1 MISLR
6 HRSTV
11 LRILATAPCL
21 TPVAT
26 SYNVVHP
33 VGAAPSARRHG
44 GWALSAMCDGVRTAE
59 PKPKELKSL
68 YLNKDP
74 CCRDVS
80 GASAIIARKRPSYEL
95 VVLIELITAMAFM
108 RERIAPFCAAATI
121 PSYEPEIVAYSTL
134 DAFWINARSPKLNRK
149 EECVAVTNELA
160 LNQDLCSDETLAVM
174 KCRLLRYSEMHNGAL
189 KWLSKKNSSWSIPH
203 MKANFLTINVF
214 FRDMSYTEYMQ
225 VQGTTLTETLSDIGG
240 NMGLFLGMSVITV
253 IEVVMYFSKIGWITI
268 SKKRRNYMYQKK
280 ANEKEHEKQL
290 EETVNGFR
298 LFRSRKYANDMSHTR
313 ARIRALTDKVSSEND
328 AESKSTSERESDATD
343 RRSRFFNE
351 NTESYYSDN
360 PERNR
365 NSVVELKI
373 NLRDLEHVNNGYMQV
388 QTNYRTRPRSS
399 TAPTYPCFTV
409 GEEE

>member
-1 MISLR
+1 MEFLIDANTLYGTADRANLHVGEKALESYLMTHPNFTVQEFFMDAGFECEESMMLCSFGGRQFSCCQYMTAILTNLGKCYTLDLQSSGKDWMEKQMEAGVTAGPYNISL
-6 HRSTV
+6 
-11 LRILATAPCL
+11 LQYIL
-21 TPVAT
+21 
-26 SYNVVHP
+26 
-33 VGAAPSARRHG
+33 
-44 GWALSAMCDGVRTAE
+44 LSAERWGNCTSKWPHDFDSQLPYSAVNCDSICKAKFFNAKCGCSPFTYDIEKSFSLCTPFQTVRCIDD
-59 PKPKELKSL
+59 
-68 YLNKDP
+68 Y
-74 CCRDVS
+74 
-80 GASAIIARKRPSYEL
+80 IRKT
-95 VVLIELITAMAFM
+95 VNG
-108 RERIAPFCAAATI
+108 
-121 PSYEPEIVAYSTL
+121 VAYYDIPRCS
-134 DAFWINARSPKLNRK
+134 
-149 EECVAVTNELA
+149 ECQVECDSVVYHAYN
-160 LNQDLCSDETLAVM
+160 S
-174 KCRLLRYSEMHNGAL
+174 YGHGFSNGAL
-189 KWLSKKNSSWSIPH
+189 KW
-203 MKANFLTINVF
+203 
-214 FRDMSYTEYMQ
+214 
-225 VQGTTLTETLSDIGG
+225 LSDIGG

-388 QTNYRTRPRSS
+388 QANYRTRPRSS